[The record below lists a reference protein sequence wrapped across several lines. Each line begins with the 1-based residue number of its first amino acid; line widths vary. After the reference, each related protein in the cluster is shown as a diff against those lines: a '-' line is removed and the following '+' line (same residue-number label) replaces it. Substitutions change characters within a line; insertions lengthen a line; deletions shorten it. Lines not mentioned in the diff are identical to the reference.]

1 MSGIFSELKKAKPAE
16 ETLTVAGQEILV
28 RGIMRSKRYE
38 AQLQATAPN
47 GDIDNN
53 RFESTLLALCCL
65 DPKSEQPIQIDYREW
80 DLAEH
85 IIEPLVRVVQRVNG
99 LAGDDSATVKKSDTT
114 AG

>member
-1 MSGIFSELKKAKPAE
+1 MSGIFSELTKAKPAE
-16 ETLTVAGQEILV
+16 ETITLAGQTILA
-28 RGIMRSKRYE
+28 RGLFRSKRHE
-38 AQLQATAPN
+38 AQLDATAPN

-65 DPKSEQPIQIDYREW
+65 DPKTEQPIQIDYREW

-99 LAGDDSATVKKSDTT
+99 LVDTSEADVKKSDTT
-114 AG
+114 AN